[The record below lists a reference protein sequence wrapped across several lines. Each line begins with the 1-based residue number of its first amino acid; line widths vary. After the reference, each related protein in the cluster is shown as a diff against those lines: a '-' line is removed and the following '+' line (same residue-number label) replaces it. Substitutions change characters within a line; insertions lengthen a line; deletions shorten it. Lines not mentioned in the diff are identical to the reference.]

1 MAGQMNGPDRS
12 GGARDSLGG
21 TDPAGYEDVLGGT
34 DPEDDEDVLSG
45 TDPEDDEDVL
55 GGTDP
60 EDDEDVLGGT
70 NPGSWEDE
78 LRLGAALRW
87 RAPDRKRVHGYGA
100 GRPADQR
107 VHVKRGK
114 LAAKFQRQGRQSG
127 NGVRYRVQVG

>member
-21 TDPAGYEDVLGGT
+21 MDPAGYEDVLGGT
-34 DPEDDEDVLSG
+34 DPEE
-45 TDPEDDEDVL
+45 DEDVL

-60 EDDEDVLGGT
+60 
-70 NPGSWEDE
+70 GSWQDE
-78 LRLGAALRW
+78 LRLGAALPL
-87 RAPDRKRVHGYGA
+87 RAPDRERVDCYRA

-114 LAAKFQRQGRQSG
+114 LAAKFQRQGQQPG
-127 NGVRYRVQVG
+127 NGGRYRV